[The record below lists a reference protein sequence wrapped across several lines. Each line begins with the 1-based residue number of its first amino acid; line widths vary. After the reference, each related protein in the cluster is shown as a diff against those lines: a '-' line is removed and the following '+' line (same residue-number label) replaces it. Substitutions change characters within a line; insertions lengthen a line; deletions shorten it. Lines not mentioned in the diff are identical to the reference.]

1 MAGGD
6 LDRLNVGGG
15 DLDLCFS
22 ELALGVF
29 DLNLTG
35 FLATGGG
42 TFFSVSARGCLV
54 VVGVSFA
61 FGYRGASSSTNSISN
76 VLAGLSKFCK
86 EWQSM

>member
-6 LDRLNVGGG
+6 LDLVLYVAGG

-22 ELALGVF
+22 ELALGVL

-42 TFFSVSARGCLV
+42 AFFSVSGRGCLV
-54 VVGVSFA
+54 DVGV
-61 FGYRGASSSTNSISN
+61 GLKRGGASSSISMSY
-76 VLAGLSKFCK
+76 VRIGLSKFLK
-86 EWQSM
+86 SKSK